1 MEVYEAIYGRRAV
14 RSLTAELVAEAL
26 MRRVIDAAIQAPSSG
41 YRQPWIT
48 KESGMCR

>member
-1 MEVYEAIYGRRAV
+1 
-14 RSLTAELVAEAL
+14 LTAELVAEAL